1 MTFPPDGQEIPSGL
15 HSGVQAAFYLAVC
28 VLTMSAFHPVLVA
41 ISFFAGVACSMLQRG
56 VRNTLSSFAW
66 QLPLVLLICV
76 ANPLFS
82 ASGSTELL
90 RVGVVVVYSESLA
103 YGACMGL
110 LFVSTLL
117 WLGCAF
123 RVLTFDKIMALT
135 GNAAPTVTLMLSMTG
150 RLVPELVRRG
160 KLVSDVQEACTAA
173 HAEAG
178 RKNRLKRTRLMSVL
192 VGWSLEDSLETA
204 DTMRARGW
212 SRYRKRSVYRRR
224 AFRRRDAMALFFVV
238 ALAVLDVVVA
248 VQMVSSF
255 SFYPTMAPLVFDL
268 RYVLYALLFALP
280 SLVMLWR
287 AWEWK

>member
-1 MTFPPDGQEIPSGL
+1 MTVSPDGQEIPSGL

-56 VRNTLSSFAW
+56 VRETFSSFAW

-224 AFRRRDAMALFFVV
+224 AFRRRDTMALFFVV

>member
-1 MTFPPDGQEIPSGL
+1 MTFSPDGQEIPSGL

-255 SFYPTMAPLVFDL
+255 SFYPTMTPLVFDL

-280 SLVMLWR
+280 SLVTLWR

>member
-268 RYVLYALLFALP
+268 RYVLYTLLFALP

>member
-1 MTFPPDGQEIPSGL
+1 MTFSPDGQEIPSGL

-280 SLVMLWR
+280 SLVTLWR